1 MRSSPRITVLDG
13 GMGRELMRIGA
24 PFRQP
29 EWSALALLEGP
40 DWVVQAHTNFI
51 DAGAEVITTN
61 SYAIVPFHLGDE
73 RFAARGL
80 ELAELSGRLARQAA
94 DAAPSPVRVAGSL
107 PPLFGSYRPDLFDAA
122 AAGPIIDPLVEG
134 LAPHVDVWLGETL
147 SAIAEVRTVRDA
159 IDRAGVG
166 DRPLWISFTLDD
178 HHPGTLR
185 SGEPIDEAVAAEV
198 KAQGPGF
205 EVDREL
211 ANQAWEEQKVLMYSL
226 QSIPI
231 AFAVFLFVMAALVFK
246 FPIGVTLGSLI
257 TYIVMMIVDG
267 YFDPS
272 QIYKGIILKLILISV
287 LWKAYK
293 SARTAIEAG

>member
-1 MRSSPRITVLDG
+1 MFRRLMKVLTGYRLICDERKMSTNPYAAPESHSPVLSAKSRQIWTRELKSARTVL
-13 GMGRELMRIGA
+13 I
-24 PFRQP
+24 
-29 EWSALALLEGP
+29 
-40 DWVVQAHTNFI
+40 VV
-51 DAGAEVITTN
+51 GVIQ
-61 SYAIVPFHLGDE
+61 L
-73 RFAARGL
+73 
-80 ELAELSGRLARQAA
+80 
-94 DAAPSPVRVAGSL
+94 
-107 PPLFGSYRPDLFDAA
+107 LFG
-122 AAGPIIDPLVEG
+122 IW
-134 LAPHVDVWLGETL
+134 HV
-147 SAIAEVRTVRDA
+147 SQSKRM
-159 IDRAGVG
+159 
-166 DRPLWISFTLDD
+166 F
-178 HHPGTLR
+178 
-185 SGEPIDEAVAAEV
+185 DEAVAAEV

-272 QIYKGIILKLILISV
+272 QIYKGIILKIILITV